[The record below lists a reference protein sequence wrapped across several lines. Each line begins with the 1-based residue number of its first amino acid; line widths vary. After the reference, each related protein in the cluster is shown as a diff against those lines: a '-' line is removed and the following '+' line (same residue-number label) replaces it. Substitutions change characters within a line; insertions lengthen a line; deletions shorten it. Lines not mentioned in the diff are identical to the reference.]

1 MTVSTNSF
9 VASIFK
15 VKVGQRELEMKP
27 HAFMFYA
34 VYHSGSV
41 EGGFMLSYVCVLN
54 IEWNL
59 FKNKATAGPHRVT
72 GTWQKNPFFKME

>member
-1 MTVSTNSF
+1 M
-9 VASIFK
+9 ASIFK

-41 EGGFMLSYVCVLN
+41 EGGFMLSYVCVCV
-54 IEWNL
+54 
-59 FKNKATAGPHRVT
+59 KYRVE
-72 GTWQKNPFFKME
+72 PF